1 MVSPGKL
8 FQKLKD
14 FFFKVQY
21 DLFVKVYG
29 NKPISL
35 ETIDMSLH
43 IFQPKRVKGYD
54 AVGSK
59 HQVLVFLPSLIDTVQ
74 WAKLLADNLEKDE
87 KINSLFYNCKPETYF
102 IFDWVNTIEGH
113 SKQDYLDILVDL
125 KTHLQRVI
133 TFLQGEA
140 RTSTAGQINRRVIQ
154 AQLTNIAVLVD
165 SLNQCSL

>member
-8 FQKLKD
+8 LNVLRD
-14 FFFKVQY
+14 FIFRTQY
-21 DLFVKVYG
+21 NLFVKVYG
-29 NKPISL
+29 SKPISI
-35 ETIDMSLH
+35 ETIEMSLR

-54 AVGSK
+54 AIGSK

-74 WAKLLADNLEKDE
+74 WAKLLATNLEKDE
-87 KINSLFYNCKPETYF
+87 KINALFYNCKPEVYF

-113 SKQDYLDILVDL
+113 SKLEYLDILVEL
-125 KTHLQRVI
+125 KTHLQRVVV
-133 TFLQGEA
+133 FLKSEA
-140 RTSTAGQINRRVIQ
+140 RKSTAAQINRRVIQ